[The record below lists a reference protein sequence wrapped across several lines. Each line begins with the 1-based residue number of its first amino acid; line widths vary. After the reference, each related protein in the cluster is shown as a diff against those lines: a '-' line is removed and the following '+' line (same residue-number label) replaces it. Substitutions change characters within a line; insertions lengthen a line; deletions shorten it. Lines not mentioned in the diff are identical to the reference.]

1 MSSRNMSLYFIKDR
15 ASGLMYS
22 NFIPAQND
30 LVAVFGFTNTLKK
43 QEEAPIPI
51 DPKCFALYK
60 AAEFDEL
67 GCISALD
74 SPVLIVTG
82 DKAKEYYD
90 NELVKA
96 LEAEEAVD

>member
-1 MSSRNMSLYFIKDR
+1 MKNMSLYFIKDR

-30 LVAVFGFTNTLKK
+30 LVAVFGFINTLKK

-51 DPKCFALYK
+51 DPKCFALCK
-60 AAEFDEL
+60 AGVFDES
-67 GCISALD
+67 GRIGSIE
-74 SPVLIVTG
+74 PVVIVTG

-96 LEAEEAVD
+96 LEEEESVN